1 MDTFRRLLIGS
12 FTLIVLSLFLCPAVL
27 AKTFQWSDYRVPFTQ
42 EFRVSTA
49 VDIMVNLPAP
59 LLAEL
64 KEITMVV
71 EHKGIGDD
79 GTGTLRGLLSVNKQ
93 SFWKTYSFGNGE
105 FTYEPI
111 RVSLKITDLK
121 PGENKLHFTLHRG
134 GNAISGW
141 FTITALRFEL
151 PDKKKTL
158 TIVDRAPPPSPSDK
172 VQPKSPN
179 VQVKKDASP
188 SEYSQRSSKPKAQVK
203 NGTPLSESSRQASS
217 GDTRAPS
224 GVSSETIAPS
234 QPLDFGKFH
243 ALVIG
248 NNNYQNINKLKTAVN
263 DAKAVA
269 NILKTKYNFRITLLV
284 NATRGDIFTAFAR
297 MRRELQGTDNFLIYY
312 AGHGIMDKET
322 QRGYWLPVNAER
334 RNKANWIANEDL
346 TGELKAIKAK
356 HVLVIADSCYSGT
369 LTRGPDIG
377 FSKTGDLEEWVRR
390 MAQRRSRTVLTSG
403 GLEPVQDEGSGG
415 HSVFA
420 DAFLLTLKDNNE
432 IIDMD
437 SIYEKIRRRVV
448 LNARQTPIYSD
459 IRFAGHDDGDFI
471 LVPH

>member
-1 MDTFRRLLIGS
+1 
-12 FTLIVLSLFLCPAVL
+12 
-27 AKTFQWSDYRVPFTQ
+27 
-42 EFRVSTA
+42 
-49 VDIMVNLPAP
+49 
-59 LLAEL
+59 
-64 KEITMVV
+64 
-71 EHKGIGDD
+71 
-79 GTGTLRGLLSVNKQ
+79 
-93 SFWKTYSFGNGE
+93 
-105 FTYEPI
+105 
-111 RVSLKITDLK
+111 
-121 PGENKLHFTLHRG
+121 
-134 GNAISGW
+134 
-141 FTITALRFEL
+141 
-151 PDKKKTL
+151 
-158 TIVDRAPPPSPSDK
+158 
-172 VQPKSPN
+172 
-179 VQVKKDASP
+179 
-188 SEYSQRSSKPKAQVK
+188 
-203 NGTPLSESSRQASS
+203 
-217 GDTRAPS
+217 
-224 GVSSETIAPS
+224 
-234 QPLDFGKFH
+234 
-243 ALVIG
+243 
-248 NNNYQNINKLKTAVN
+248 
-263 DAKAVA
+263 
-269 NILKTKYNFRITLLV
+269 
-284 NATRGDIFTAFAR
+284 
-297 MRRELQGTDNFLIYY
+297 
-312 AGHGIMDKET
+312 MDKET

-471 LVPH
+471 LVPR